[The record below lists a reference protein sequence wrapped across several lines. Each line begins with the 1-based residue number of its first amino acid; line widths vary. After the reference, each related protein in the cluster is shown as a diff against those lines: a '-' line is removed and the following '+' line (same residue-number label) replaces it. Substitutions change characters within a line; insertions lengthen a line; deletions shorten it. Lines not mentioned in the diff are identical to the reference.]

1 MQNRERSTSN
11 RQEPLLSHARQEE
24 LRQALT
30 GSPFGGGVEAL
41 WTARAVAAW
50 MSEPLGRPGAVQ
62 RGWDYLQRLRPSPQV
77 PPPRHVQADPPA
89 PSELT
94 KKSGRSSRKWGRPFP

>member
-50 MSEPLGRPGAVQ
+50 MSERLGRPGGVQ
-62 RGWDYLQRLRPSPQV
+62 RGWDYLQRPRQSP
-77 PPPRHVQADPPA
+77 PGPRPRHGQAEPQAQPDFK
-89 PSELT
+89 
-94 KKSGRSSRKWGRPFP
+94 KKSNPS